1 MPTIIVVVLF
11 LIPCKICMEIFV
23 LFQVLGVVTEYFPFI
38 IWFAFI
44 VIYCF
49 VSFLN
54 DLYGLLPSL
63 SNRYTSNS

>member
-1 MPTIIVVVLF
+1 M
-11 LIPCKICMEIFV
+11 

-38 IWFAFI
+38 ILFAFI

-54 DLYGLLPSL
+54 DVYGLLPSL